1 MADSGTD
8 PNALYEYGQTGI
20 PTSFTQN
27 EIGLG
32 YVPTPFAPQEDV
44 FKNQIAF
51 QHVLKSILDAQIGAY
66 GDYGVGTNTAML
78 PFNLRNLF
86 AGASTVLTDPTYG
99 IIGAPGFFGGG
110 YKMGDLPANRSSAY
124 ENWWQAA
131 HGYPNVPAPKPL
143 SSGGGSSGGGGA
155 SSQKVG
161 SYTVPLQG
169 GGSMTVNATS
179 AAAAQQN
186 ANQGGNKPDTS
197 QPVQTNRAAQG
208 Y

>member
-20 PTSFTQN
+20 PSSFTQN
-27 EIGLG
+27 LQGLG
-32 YVPTPFAPQEDV
+32 YVATPFAPQEDI
-44 FKNQIAF
+44 FKNQVAF
-51 QHVLKSILDAQIGAY
+51 QHVLKSILDAQIG
-66 GDYGVGTNTAML
+66 GFSPYGVGTNTAML
-78 PFNLRNLF
+78 PYNLRNLF
-86 AGASTVLTDPTYG
+86 AGASTVMTDPTYG

-131 HGYPNVPAPKPL
+131 HGYPNVPAPQPL
-143 SSGGGSSGGGGA
+143 SSGGGGGGGA
-155 SSQKVG
+155 NANQHVG
-161 SYTVPLQG
+161 SYTVPLAG

-186 ANQGGNKPDTS
+186 ANQGGNHPDTS
-197 QPVQTNRAAQG
+197 QPVKTNRAASG